1 MRKILE
7 AIVVGILFGLMTH
20 IAEKYL
26 PENLAFLTETK
37 IIWLLPTFLISF
49 NMPLRRQNSDSITVA
64 IITLLVTGYTYYL
77 SEVIKNGNAF
87 YFPEELGT
95 FTVIGFF
102 AGAATGFVAYLGHS
116 ATNQFIRYGS
126 ASLLPAIFTG
136 DGIENIINTFNNFE
150 FTPEIGV
157 KVLGGIVFYM
167 LIAGK
172 NKFKRDSLIAFT
184 ALAAISALVYLY
196 MI

>member
-7 AIVVGILFGLMTH
+7 AIIVGICFGLLTH

-37 IIWLLPTFLISF
+37 IIWLLPAFLISF
-49 NMPLRRQNSDSITVA
+49 NMPLRRQNSDSITIA

-77 SEVIKNGNAF
+77 SGVIKSGKTF

-95 FTVIGFF
+95 FTVIGLF

-150 FTPEIGV
+150 LTPEIAT
-157 KVLGGIVFYM
+157 KVLGGIIFYM

-172 NKFKRDSLIAFT
+172 NKFKRDSLLAFT
-184 ALAAISALVYLY
+184 ILAGISALVYLY
-196 MI
+196 MV

>member
-37 IIWLLPTFLISF
+37 IIWLLPAFLISF

-102 AGAATGFVAYLGHS
+102 AGTATGFVAYLGHS
-116 ATNQFIRYGS
+116 ATNQLIRYGS